1 MPAIF
6 PSSNSLN
13 PTTFCLYL
21 SLMCRTNRQVSIF
34 SNFSYVIIRNRAVA
48 IFLKAS
54 IISMRSENFDKLTSA
69 EKEWILR
76 IYNSRIICR
85 HFSRH

>member
-1 MPAIF
+1 MPAIY
-6 PSSNSLN
+6 PSSNYQN
-13 PTTFCLYL
+13 TTTSCLC
-21 SLMCRTNRQVSIF
+21 SPFMCRTNRRLFNI
-34 SNFSYVIIRNRAVA
+34 SNFSHVIIRSCAVA
-48 IFLKAS
+48 IFPKAS